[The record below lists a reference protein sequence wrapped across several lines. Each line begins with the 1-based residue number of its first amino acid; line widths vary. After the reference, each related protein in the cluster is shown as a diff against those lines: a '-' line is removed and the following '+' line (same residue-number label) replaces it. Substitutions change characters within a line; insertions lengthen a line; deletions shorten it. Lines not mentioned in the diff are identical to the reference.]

1 MAKIDG
7 KPAGGKPAGVKSDD
21 NLAGVKSDDNPIDNL
36 KPADYLKLADHL
48 KPADS
53 DNWVAKGYEA
63 RDVMKPIKTSQNS

>member
-21 NLAGVKSDDNPIDNL
+21 NPAGVKSVQKPAGRL
-36 KPADYLKLADHL
+36 KPADHL
-48 KPADS
+48 KQANS

-63 RDVMKPIKTSQNS
+63 RDVMKPIKRSQNS